1 MKRNRIMFAGTK
13 SGTGKT
19 TITCGILRCLKER
32 GMVIS
37 SFKCGPDYIDP
48 MFHRKVIGTKSYN
61 LDIFLSGE
69 EAVKEVFL
77 EGSKDSDI
85 SVMEGVMGYY
95 DGIGFTEQ
103 SSSYEVASLTAT
115 PVILIIEAK
124 GMGNSLGALL
134 QGFLKYK
141 KDSRIAGVIFNRLSP
156 VLYEAAQNKCVE
168 LGTKCFGYVP
178 ELKDIVIE
186 SRHLGLLMAEE
197 IQNLGDILSRL
208 SNELEKTV
216 DIEGLLELASE
227 ATAVEYSTYIE
238 RSGNHDPAKPSKTNT
253 ESDLSGYSEGNS
265 SLYRNIYQTSV
276 TRPVKIGV
284 AMDEAFTFYYRENLK
299 LLESLGGEIIPF
311 SPLRDDRLPKELS
324 GLYLGGGY
332 PELHGEGLS
341 KNISIREEIRECI
354 HKGIPVIA
362 ECGGFLYLQKE
373 LEDKEGKVYEMVGTF
388 SGKAFPTGRLRR
400 FGYVELKAEKDSLLA
415 EKGECLRA
423 HEFHYWDS
431 DIIGED
437 YLVTKASNGQEWREV
452 IATDRM
458 YAGFPH
464 LYFPGNVKAAWRYLK
479 KAEEYGR

>member
-19 TITCGILRCLKER
+19 TLTCGILKCLKDR

-48 MFHRKVIGTKSYN
+48 MFHRKVIGTDSYN

-69 EAVKEVFL
+69 NAVKEVFL
-77 EGSKDSDI
+77 EGSKESDI

-95 DGIGFTEQ
+95 DGIGFTER
-103 SSSYEVASLTAT
+103 SSSYEVASLTDT

-134 QGFLKYK
+134 QGFLHYK
-141 KDSRIAGVIFNRLSP
+141 KDSKIAGVIFNRLSP
-156 VLYEAAQNKCVE
+156 VLYEAAKNKCEE

-197 IQNLGDILSRL
+197 IKNLEDILSQL
-208 SNELEKTV
+208 SKELEKTV
-216 DIEGLLELASE
+216 DIEGLLKIAAE
-227 ATAVEYSTYIE
+227 APSVEYSTYLE
-238 RSGNHDPAKPSKTNT
+238 RNENNDTIKPIKTNT
-253 ESDLSGYSEGNS
+253 ESDLSDHSKENS
-265 SLYRNIYQTSV
+265 PLYRNIYQIPV
-276 TRPVKIGV
+276 ARPVRIGV
-284 AMDEAFTFYYRENLK
+284 AMDEAFTFYYRENLR
-299 LLESLGGEIIPF
+299 LLESFGGEIIPF
-311 SPLRDDRLPKELS
+311 SPLKDNRLPKDLA

-332 PELHGEGLS
+332 PELHAERLS
-341 KNISIREEIRECI
+341 ENKSIREEIRECI
-354 HKGIPVIA
+354 NEGIPAIA
-362 ECGGFLYLQKE
+362 ECGGFLYLQQE
-373 LEDKEGKVYEMVGTF
+373 LEDKEGRIHKMVGAL

-415 EKGECLRA
+415 EQGDSLKA

-431 DIIGED
+431 NIIGD
-437 YLVTKASNGQEWREV
+437 DFLVTKASNGQEWREV

-464 LYFPGNVKAAWRYLK
+464 LYFPGNEKAAWRFLK
-479 KAEEYGR
+479 KAEDYGR

>member
-19 TITCGILRCLKER
+19 TITCGILKCLQGR
-32 GMVIS
+32 GMSIS

-48 MFHRKVIGTKSYN
+48 MFHRKVIGTDSYN

-95 DGIGFTEQ
+95 DGIGFTER
-103 SSSYEVASLTAT
+103 SSSYEVAALTDT
-115 PVILIIEAK
+115 PVVLIIEAK

-134 QGFLKYK
+134 HGFLQYK
-141 KDSRIAGVIFNRLSP
+141 KDSKIAGVIFNRLSP
-156 VLYEAAQNKCVE
+156 MLYEAAQNKCEE

-197 IQNLGDILSRL
+197 IKNLGDILSRL

-216 DIEGLLELASE
+216 DIEGLLELAAE
-227 ATAVEYSTYIE
+227 ASAVEYSTYIE
-238 RSGNHDPAKPSKTNT
+238 GNGNNGPVKPSNTNT
-253 ESDLSGYSEGNS
+253 ESDLFKHSELRS
-265 SLYRNIYQTSV
+265 PLYRNIYQTPV
-276 TRPVKIGV
+276 IRPVRIGV
-284 AMDEAFTFYYRENLK
+284 AMDEAFTFYYRENLR
-299 LLESLGGEIIPF
+299 LLESLGGEIITF
-311 SPLRDDRLPKELS
+311 SPLKDGRLPKDLS

-332 PELHGEGLS
+332 PELHGERLS
-341 KNISIREEIRECI
+341 KNQSIREEIGECI
-354 HKGIPVIA
+354 NQGIPVIA
-362 ECGGFLYLQKE
+362 ECGGFLYLQQE

-400 FGYVELKAEKDSLLA
+400 FGYVELKAEKDSMLA
-415 EKGECLRA
+415 EKGESLRA

-431 DIIGED
+431 NIIGED
-437 YLVTKASNGQEWREV
+437 FLVTKASNGQEWREV

-464 LYFPGNVKAAWRYLK
+464 LYFPGNEKAARRFLK
-479 KAEEYGR
+479 KMEGYRK

>member
-48 MFHRKVIGTKSYN
+48 MFHRKVIGTDSYN

-95 DGIGFTEQ
+95 DGIGFTER
-103 SSSYEVASLTAT
+103 SSSYEVASLTDT

-134 QGFLKYK
+134 HGFLQYK
-141 KDSRIAGVIFNRLSP
+141 KDSKIAGVIFNRLSP
-156 VLYEAAQNKCVE
+156 VLYEAAKNKCEE

-197 IQNLGDILSRL
+197 IKNLGDILSRL
-208 SNELEKTV
+208 SRELEKTV
-216 DIEGLLELASE
+216 DIEGLLELAAE
-227 ATAVEYSTYIE
+227 APAVEYSTCVGK
-238 RSGNHDPAKPSKTNT
+238 SGKNDSAKPSNINT
-253 ESDLSGYSEGNS
+253 ESDLSKHSQLSGP
-265 SLYRNIYQTSV
+265 LYQNIYQTPV
-276 TRPVKIGV
+276 IRPVRIGV
-284 AMDEAFTFYYRENLK
+284 AMDEAFTFYYRENLR
-299 LLESLGGEIIPF
+299 LLESLGGEIITF
-311 SPLRDDRLPKELS
+311 SPLKDGRLPKDLS

-332 PELHGEGLS
+332 PELHGERLS
-341 KNISIREEIRECI
+341 KNQSIREEIGECI
-354 HKGIPVIA
+354 NKGIPVIA
-362 ECGGFLYLQKE
+362 ECGGFLYLQQE

-400 FGYVELKAEKDSLLA
+400 FGYLELKAEKDSMLT
-415 EKGECLRA
+415 EKGESLRA

-437 YLVTKASNGQEWREV
+437 FLVRKASNGQEWREV

-464 LYFPGNVKAAWRYLK
+464 LYFPGNTKAAWRFLK